1 MCCALNS
8 ETALQNTSYGLL
20 VAEMQGLEQPMKVPK
35 GVVGKRDGLKLTL
48 DLHSNRATLGTISE
62 DFDAFSLFLGG
73 PTDFPVLRERSL
85 QLQPGREHS
94 LEIGA
99 QVLSKSLL

>member
-1 MCCALNS
+1 MCCALNA
-8 ETALQNTSYGLL
+8 EAALQNTSYGLL
-20 VAEMQGLEQPMKVPK
+20 VAEMQGQEEQVKVPR

-73 PTDFPVLRERSL
+73 PTDFPVLREQSL

-99 QVLSKSLL
+99 QVLEESSP